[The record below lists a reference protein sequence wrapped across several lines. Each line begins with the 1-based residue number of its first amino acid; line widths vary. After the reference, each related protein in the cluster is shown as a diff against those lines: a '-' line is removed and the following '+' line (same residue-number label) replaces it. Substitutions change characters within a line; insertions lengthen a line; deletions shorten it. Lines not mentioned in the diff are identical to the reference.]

1 MGTGAG
7 KVLLP
12 MAEVAVCSDFL
23 LQEKKKRGGG
33 NRQVQALLLSSSL
46 ATPVLSQET
55 GLSA

>member
-23 LQEKKKRGGG
+23 LQEKKKRGG
-33 NRQVQALLLSSSL
+33 
-46 ATPVLSQET
+46 ET
-55 GLSA
+55 DKFRPSF